1 MGEIHNVF
9 VSHRHED
16 DDLITKFKELLKGKD
31 VEIRDSSITSDNP
44 NQAKNPDYIKQNI
57 LVPGIKWAGKLIV
70 LITPDT
76 KNHDW
81 VEWEIEYA
89 NKRNKPIIGV
99 WAHGSA
105 GCELPEALE
114 KYADALVSWNAKQI
128 LQALNGARNWK
139 NSDGTSRP
147 PQPIKRLAC

>member
-16 DDLITKFKELLKGKD
+16 DDLITKFKELMKGKD

-44 NQAKNPDYIKQNI
+44 NQARNPDYIKQSI
-57 LVPGIKWAGKLIV
+57 LAPAIDRAGKLVV

-81 VEWEIEYA
+81 VEWEVDYA
-89 NKRNKPIIGV
+89 NRRNKPIIGV
-99 WAHGSA
+99 WAHGST

-114 KYADALVSWNAKQI
+114 KYADAVVGWNSEQI

-139 NSDGTSRP
+139 NSDGASRP

>member
-1 MGEIHNVF
+1 MSEIHNVF

-16 DDLITKFKELLKGKD
+16 DDLITKFKDLMKGKD
-31 VEIRDSSITSDNP
+31 VEIRDSSITSGNP
-44 NQAKNPDYIKQNI
+44 NQANNPDYIKQSI
-57 LVPGIKWAGKLIV
+57 LAPGIDWAGKLVV

-81 VEWEIEYA
+81 VDWEIEYA
-89 NKRNKPIIGV
+89 NKHNKPIIGI

-105 GCELPEALE
+105 GCEVPEALD
-114 KYADALVSWNAKQI
+114 KYADAVVGWNSEQI
-128 LQALNGARNWK
+128 LKALNGTRIWK
-139 NSDGTSRP
+139 DSDGTSRP

>member
-9 VSHRHED
+9 ISHRHED
-16 DDLITKFKELLKGKD
+16 DDLIAKFKDLMKGKG
-31 VEIRDSSITSDNP
+31 VEIRDASITSDNP
-44 NQAKNPDYIKQNI
+44 NQANNPDYIKQNI
-57 LVPGIKWAGKLIV
+57 LAPGINWAGKLVV

-89 NKRNKPIIGV
+89 NKHNKHIIGV

-105 GCELPEALE
+105 GCEIPEALD
-114 KYADALVSWNAKQI
+114 KYADAVVGWSSEQI
-128 LQALNGARNWK
+128 LKALNGARIWK
-139 NSDGTSRP
+139 DSDGASRP

>member
-57 LVPGIKWAGKLIV
+57 LVPGIKWAGKLVV

-81 VEWEIEYA
+81 VGWEIEYA

-114 KYADALVSWNAKQI
+114 KYADAVVSWNAEQI
-128 LQALNGARNWK
+128 LQALNGARDWK